1 LLLVSQPSVGRGSS
15 QADKQSSDSSPD
27 ANDEQW
33 LSQVST
39 SQLVSLLGRIAVL
52 RPSSVVCRSVTLVSP
67 AKTAELIEMPFGL
80 WTRMGQGIVC

>member
-1 LLLVSQPSVGRGSS
+1 MFMYLSAAQQSIGHGS

-39 SQLVSLLGRIAVL
+39 
-52 RPSSVVCRSVTLVSP
+52 
-67 AKTAELIEMPFGL
+67 
-80 WTRMGQGIVC
+80 